1 MLKKMMCVNQRD
13 RWTAA
18 QLLEHPW
25 IKMGSDVLLKK
36 DLSAAVVSLK
46 KYRAKLQFR
55 KAANT
60 VIAVRRLL
68 HTGGQSDSTSS
79 PTDSRQHSVED
90 NLIPPAASTIAAEE
104 EHEHHHEAAEA
115 VQDPL
120 PLPVGVGV
128 RLKSSRRLDSV
139 HSDHFEDMG
148 RHAHL
153 DDEEDG
159 DTPPQPPH
167 EWI

>member
-1 MLKKMMCVNQRD
+1 MLKKMMCVNQRE

-25 IKMGSDVLLKK
+25 IKMGSDVLLRK

-68 HTGGQSDSTSS
+68 HTSGKSEHGSS
-79 PTDSRQHSVED
+79 SSNNSRQHSED
-90 NLIPPAASTIAAEE
+90 DHLVPPAATTALSTEE
-104 EHEHHHEAAEA
+104 DEHHHEP
-115 VQDPL
+115 VHVL
-120 PLPVGVGV
+120 LPVGVGV
-128 RLKSSRRLDSV
+128 RLKSTRRHHDSV
-139 HSDHFEDMG
+139 HSDHFEDME
-148 RHAHL
+148 RHTHL
-153 DDEEDG
+153 DEEAEDG
-159 DTPPQPPH
+159 NPQPPH